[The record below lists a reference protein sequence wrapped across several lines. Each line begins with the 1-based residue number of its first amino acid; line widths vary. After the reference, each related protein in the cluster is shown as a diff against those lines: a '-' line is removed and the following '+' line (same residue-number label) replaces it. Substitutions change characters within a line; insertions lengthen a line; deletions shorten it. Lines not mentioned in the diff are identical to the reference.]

1 MAYSREYPDRV
12 VEERATVPV
21 VEYRDRVRW
30 GPIVAGLA
38 IALCLQLVL
47 SALGTAIGAT
57 GISNS
62 GAPRT
67 NADDVARAVG
77 IWSIISLFIS
87 LFLGGFVTSRAS
99 GPLNRNT
106 ALLNGGI
113 LWATTL
119 IVGAFLISSGITG
132 TFGLVASNAG
142 EIINQAQQSGANL
155 PTNAP
160 DITAQQARDI
170 AGNISKVSGSFAL
183 GSIFGLIA
191 SLIGSSVG
199 ISRHRNGVGNTVAEH
214 RV

>member
-12 VEERATVPV
+12 VEERTTVPV

-119 IVGAFLISSGITG
+119 AVRL
-132 TFGLVASNAG
+132 L
-142 EIINQAQQSGANL
+142 
-155 PTNAP
+155 
-160 DITAQQARDI
+160 
-170 AGNISKVSGSFAL
+170 
-183 GSIFGLIA
+183 
-191 SLIGSSVG
+191 
-199 ISRHRNGVGNTVAEH
+199 
-214 RV
+214 

>member
-1 MAYSREYPDRV
+1 MAYSREYPDRL
-12 VEERATVPV
+12 VEERTTIPV

-30 GPIVAGLA
+30 GPILAGLA

-47 SALGTAIGAT
+47 SALGTAIGAN

-77 IWSIISLFIS
+77 IWSIISLLLS
-87 LFLGGFVTSRAS
+87 LFFGGLVTSRAS

-106 ALLNGGI
+106 ALLNGAV
-113 LWATTL
+113 LWAATL
-119 IVGAFLISSGITG
+119 IVGAFLISSGVSG

-142 EIINQAQQSGANL
+142 EIINQVQESGANL
-155 PTNAP
+155 PDNAP
-160 DITAQQARDI
+160 NVTAQQTRDI

-183 GSIFGLIA
+183 GSLFGLIA
-191 SLIGSSVG
+191 SLIGSSLGNTRHKNVG
-199 ISRHRNGVGNTVAEH
+199 TNTVAEH
-214 RV
+214 KV